1 VDNRIFFAG
10 LVILIFGLLILVY
23 DLPQIMYI
31 QSLTSEELRMV
42 DRAEHDKF
50 QRIQVEFYAG
60 IGILA
65 AGATVVLF
73 ARFPPGVLAKK

>member
-1 VDNRIFFAG
+1 MDNRIFFAG

>member
-1 VDNRIFFAG
+1 MDNRIFFAG

-50 QRIQVEFYAG
+50 QRIQSEFYVG